1 MFTHSARWLTPLVAM
16 VAAMF
21 TMSARAQSG
30 GMPDVA
36 DGALSKESVISSTG
50 TARVT
55 RTPDYV
61 DVMIGVV
68 VAEPTATKAQAGA
81 TKAMEAAVGAI
92 NAMKLA
98 GLELQT
104 GTVELTA
111 RYDSPMNDGI
121 HEAREPKVIGYTATN
136 TMRVRTPDLTSPAK
150 VIDAALG
157 AGCNRVEGVQFGM
170 KAVLEAREEAVML
183 ATKAAK
189 RKAKVMADALDLKL
203 TRVLSAST
211 SSGYYGG
218 WYSGRGMQ
226 SQGGQSP
233 FSAGGGEGGHAGE
246 DPSPVAPGKIE
257 IWAEASVSFAGA
269 DAK

>member
-1 MFTHSARWLTPLVAM
+1 MVLPYLRWLVPAFVI
-16 VAAMF
+16 VAAAF
-21 TMSARAQSG
+21 NTTAFGQSG
-30 GMPDVA
+30 VMPEGA
-36 DGALSKESVISSTG
+36 DGGLSKESVISSTG

-68 VAEPTATKAQAGA
+68 VVEPTATKAQAGA

-92 NAMKLA
+92 NALKLT

-104 GTVELTA
+104 GSVELVP
-111 RYDSPMNDGI
+111 RYDNPMADGI
-121 HEAREPKVIGYTATN
+121 HEPREAKLIGYTATN
-136 TMRVRTPDLTSPAK
+136 TMRVRTSDLASPPK
-150 VIDAALG
+150 VIDTALA
-157 AGCNRVEGVQFGM
+157 AGCNRVDGVQFGI
-170 KAVLEAREEAVML
+170 KGVLEAREEAVML

-189 RKAKVMADALDLKL
+189 RKAKVMAEALDIKI

-211 SSGYYGG
+211 SSGYFGG

-226 SQGGQSP
+226 SQGSQTT
-233 FSAGGGEGGHAGE
+233 FNVGGAEGGHASE

-269 DAK
+269 GVK